1 MLPPFQNEPLMD
13 FSNERNAAVM
23 REAIA
28 QVESEFGREYPLI
41 IGGKRYTTGDMLASP
56 NPSNYD
62 EVVGLVHKATVEL
75 ADKAIE
81 EATAA
86 FREWKT
92 CRAGSSRPLPAESR
106 RSAQEAQ
113 SRIHAR

>member
-1 MLPPFQNEPLMD
+1 MLPPFSNEPLTD
-13 FSNERNAAVM
+13 FSDERKAAAL

-28 QVESEFGREYPLI
+28 DIESSFGREYPLV

-86 FREWKT
+86 FNEWKNVAPEIRT
-92 CRAGSSRPLPAESR
+92 RYIL
-106 RSAQEAQ
+106 
-113 SRIHAR
+113 